1 MYRRLELGDN
11 KMDFNKGD
19 FRKEEDPVLCVHCES
34 KQPQFTL
41 LRQNLQ
47 WREIEFQNPAYARS
61 RHDGHRFRLMND
73 NSLPVHNFLN
83 VLRRNIFADI
93 DEICKQ
99 IITTKEEWSERVRNL
114 MTKRRGNRTGQT
126 QEISKAFLDVFHYVG
141 DEENYNQLLMA
152 PPHSWGNKVRKFYS
166 EAYRNSHNGAQY
178 LDRYMKD
185 LAMSLKNGTDGNHPS
200 VHGRIWYTNT
210 SEDDAKA
217 LINQWINSNIS
228 GGIRRDQ
235 FLLNEMKKMAE
246 EIYVELGKPE
256 PTKKYAWETNS
267 AKNSPLTNP
276 DPKDL
281 GQQFNHG
288 DVFEGAEYCNHCGA
302 EKSRSLMIETTF
314 RPFSGDNDEEV
325 AIQYL
330 GRIQDI
336 HTDVLPQIERI
347 WKEQLREIKRRVNR
361 ATKRWDAAQARL
373 EKRLEKEEERKRQAE
388 IAKLEEKLNS
398 LKNNDK

>member
-1 MYRRLELGDN
+1 MYRRLELGDD

-41 LRQNLQ
+41 LRQNLHRQ
-47 WREIEFQNPAYARS
+47 EIEFQNP
-61 RHDGHRFRLMND
+61 RHASTFSSHYLRLVN
-73 NSLPVHNFLN
+73 NNNTPIHNFLN

-99 IITTKEEWSERVRNL
+99 IIATKEEWSQRVTYLMRERRDN
-114 MTKRRGNRTGQT
+114 TTGQT

-141 DEENYNQLLMA
+141 DEENYNQLLMN

-166 EAYRNSHNGAQY
+166 EAYRNSHNGAQH
-178 LDRYMKD
+178 LDKYMKD
-185 LAMSLKNGTDGNHPS
+185 LATSLENGTDGNHPS

-210 SEDDAKA
+210 SEDEAKA
-217 LINQWINSNIS
+217 LISQWINSNIS
-228 GGIRRDQ
+228 GGIRRDK
-235 FLLNEMKKMAE
+235 FLRDEMEKMAE

-256 PTKKYAWETNS
+256 PVKKYAWDTNS
-267 AKNSPLTNP
+267 AKNSPLTHP
-276 DPKDL
+276 DPKEL
-281 GQQFNHG
+281 GQQFNHE
-288 DVFEGAEYCNHCGA
+288 DVFEGVEYCNHCGA
-302 EKSRSLMIETTF
+302 ERSRSLMIETTF
-314 RPFSGDNDEEV
+314 RPFLGDNNEEV
-325 AIQYL
+325 AIHYL

-347 WKEQLREIKRRVNR
+347 WKEQLKEIKRRVNR
-361 ATKRWDAAQARL
+361 ATKRLDAAQARL

-398 LKNNDK
+398 LKNNEK